1 MKYLVLDTHPKVA
14 IPLEAIAAGAHE
26 LKFLDLDW
34 KENQHVYYYA
44 DSQRVSG
51 EIVDSSEIQPPKKE
65 VE

>member
-14 IPLEAIAAGAHE
+14 IPLEAFAAGAHE
-26 LKFLDLDW
+26 LKFLDSDW
-34 KENQHVYYYA
+34 KENQRVYYYA

-51 EIVDSSEIQPPKKE
+51 EIVNSSEIQPPKKE